1 MKLLL
6 TSMLF
11 LVSSQV
17 FATSTYECKFD
28 SFSDG
33 KTIVKEDFKL
43 TFLVDEK
50 ADKAY
55 ILGNN
60 GSNEVAN
67 IYRGDGRTFIEITGT
82 GNVMTTTITPE
93 LEAVHSRH
101 SVMFGKLIPSQYYG
115 KCGVK

>member
-6 TSMLF
+6 SSMLF

-33 KTIVKEDFKL
+33 KTIGKEDFKL

-60 GSNEVAN
+60 GSNEVVN
-67 IYRGDGRTFIEITGT
+67 IYRGDGRTFIEITDT
-82 GNVMTTTITPE
+82 GNVMTTTVTPE

-115 KCGVK
+115 KCAVK